1 LAAEKARS
9 QSRNAAGPTFYV
21 FQKTDPENHPTLF
34 QIVGGGAVEA
44 ATAKAAIAQVAKGNR
59 ESMEGEFMAVPV
71 EAVTIL
77 QSQPAVT
84 WVTKERP

>member
-1 LAAEKARS
+1 MAAKT
-9 QSRNAAGPTFYV
+9 RNVEAASPTFYV
-21 FQKTDPENHPTLF
+21 FQKTDPENHPTLY
-34 QIVGGGAVEA
+34 QIVSGAVDA
-44 ATAKAAIAQVAKGNR
+44 ATAKAAIALVAEGNR

-84 WVTKERP
+84 WVPKERP